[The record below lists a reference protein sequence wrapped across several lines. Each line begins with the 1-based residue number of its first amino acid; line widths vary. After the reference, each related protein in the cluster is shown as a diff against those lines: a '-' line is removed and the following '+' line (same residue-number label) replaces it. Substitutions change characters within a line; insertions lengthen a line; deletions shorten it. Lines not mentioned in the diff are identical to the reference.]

1 MSKGIELPELREEDL
16 TPVTQR
22 LLELLQQLQEKVLH
36 QDEIIRQLK
45 DEIAVLKKQS
55 KRPKIRPSNLDK
67 NTSQRTDKE
76 DTPGKKRRGS
86 RKRRKTKDL
95 KIHKDEVV
103 APDEQVPNGSRF
115 KGYRDY
121 VVQGLAIEPFNVRY
135 RLECWKIPDG
145 RYVCGKLPES
155 VQGHYSPTLISFI
168 LYQHYHAHVTAP
180 ILLEQ
185 LREWGVDISTGQL
198 SRILVEGKESFHA
211 EKASILQAG
220 LQGSSYVTVD
230 DTGARHA
237 GKNGYCTQIGNE
249 FFAWFE
255 STYHKS
261 RINFLE
267 LLRAG
272 HTDYVL
278 NEEALTYMAG
288 QKLPKGLLARLRK
301 DSGRVFADA
310 VGWNA
315 YLLGEA
321 ITTQRHVRIATE
333 GALLGSIL
341 HHGLAKDL
349 AIVSDDAG
357 QFAVLLHGLCWVHAE
372 RTIHK
377 LVGFTDAHR
386 EALKSIRGKIW
397 DLYADLKSYKDH
409 PTPEGKTEL
418 ETRFDELFTTQT
430 CFHTLN
436 HALKRLYQNKAE
448 LLLVLDRPDIP
459 LHTNGSENDIREYVK
474 KRKISGGTRSD
485 SGRRCRDTF
494 TTLKKT
500 CRKLGISFWAYLTD
514 RLCCLREIPPL
525 PSIIEHRIADSSGLS
540 SR

>member
-22 LLELLQQLQEKVLH
+22 LLEILQQLQEKVLH

-45 DEIAVLKKQS
+45 DEIAVLRKQS
-55 KRPKIRPSNLDK
+55 KRPRIKPSNLDK
-67 NTSQRTDKE
+67 NTAQRKDQE
-76 DTPGKKRRGS
+76 DTPGKKRSGS
-86 RKRRKTKDL
+86 RKRRKTKEL
-95 KIHKDEVV
+95 KIHKNEVV
-103 APDEQVPNGSRF
+103 APEEEVPNGSRF
-115 KGYRDY
+115 KGYNDY
-121 VVQGLAIEPFNVRY
+121 VVQGLLIEPFNVRY
-135 RLECWKIPDG
+135 RLECWKTPDG
-145 RYVCGKLPES
+145 RYVCGTLPES
-155 VQGHYSPTLISFI
+155 LQGHYSPTLIRFI

-198 SRILVEGKESFHA
+198 SRILVEGKESFHV
-211 EKASILQAG
+211 EKAAILQAG
-220 LQGSSYVTVD
+220 LQGSTYVTVD

-255 STYHKS
+255 TTHHKS
-261 RINFLE
+261 RINFLG

-272 HTDYVL
+272 HTDYAI
-278 NEEALTYMAG
+278 NEEALAYMEG
-288 QKLPKGLLARLRK
+288 QNLPNGPLARLRN
-301 DSGRVFADA
+301 DCGRVFGDA
-310 VGWNA
+310 VDWNG

-333 GALLGSIL
+333 GALLGSL
-341 HHGLAKDL
+341 LRHGLAKDL

-357 QFAVLLHGLCWVHAE
+357 QFAVLIHGLCWVHAE

-386 EALKSIRGKIW
+386 DALESIRSRIW
-397 DLYADLKSYKDH
+397 DFYADLKGYKDN
-409 PTPEGKTEL
+409 PTPERKNEL

-494 TTLKKT
+494 ATLKKT

-514 RLCCLREIPPL
+514 RLCWLDEIPPL
-525 PSIIEHRIADSSGLS
+525 PSIIERRIADRPGLS

>member
-1 MSKGIELPELREEDL
+1 MSKGIDLPELHEEDL
-16 TPVTQR
+16 TPVTER
-22 LLELLQQLQEKVLH
+22 LLEILQQLQDKLLH
-36 QDEIIRQLK
+36 QDEIIRQLR

-55 KRPKIRPSNLDK
+55 KRPKIKPSNLDK
-67 NTSQRTDKE
+67 NTNQRRDNE
-76 DTPGKKRRGS
+76 DTQGKKRPGS
-86 RKRRKTKDL
+86 RKRHKTKDL
-95 KIHKDEVV
+95 KIHKNEVV
-103 APDEQVPNGSRF
+103 APAERVPNGSRF

-121 VVQGLAIEPFNVRY
+121 VVQGLAIEPFNIRY
-135 RLECWKIPDG
+135 RLECWKTPDG
-145 RYVCGKLPES
+145 RYVRGVLPGS
-155 VQGHYSPTLISFI
+155 VQGHYSPTLIRFI

-198 SRILVEGKESFHA
+198 NRILVEGKESFHA
-211 EKASILQAG
+211 EKASILQAA

-255 STYHKS
+255 TTHRKS

-272 HTDYVL
+272 HTDYVI
-278 NEEALTYMAG
+278 NEAALVYMEG
-288 QKLPKGLLARLRK
+288 QKLPKGPLARLRK
-301 DSGRVFADA
+301 DQGCVFGDSTQWTAHLDRQT
-310 VGWNA
+310 
-315 YLLGEA
+315 
-321 ITTQRHVRIATE
+321 ITTKRHVRIATE
-333 GALLGSIL
+333 GALLGSML
-341 HHGLAKDL
+341 CHGLAKDL

-357 QFAVLLHGLCWVHAE
+357 QFAVLIHGLCWVHAE

-377 LVGFTDAHR
+377 LVPFTDGHR
-386 EALKSIRGKIW
+386 EALASIRGRIW
-397 DLYADLKSYKDH
+397 DFYADLKGYKDN
-409 PTPEGKTEL
+409 PTPEGRNEL
-418 ETRFDELFTTQT
+418 DARFDQLFTTQT

-494 TTLKKT
+494 ATLKKT
-500 CRKLGISFWAYLTD
+500 CRKLGISFWAYLQD
-514 RLCCLREIPPL
+514 RLCCLHEIPPL
-525 PSIIEHRIADSSGLS
+525 PSIVERRIADSRGLS

>member
-22 LLELLQQLQEKVLH
+22 LLELLQQLPEKVLH

-55 KRPKIRPSNLDK
+55 KRPKIRPSHLDK

-86 RKRRKTKDL
+86 HKRRKTKDL

-135 RLECWKIPDG
+135 RLECWKTPDG
-145 RYVCGKLPES
+145 RYVRGKLPES

-185 LREWGVDISTGQL
+185 LREWGVDISSGQL
-198 SRILVEGKESFHA
+198 SRILVEGKESFHE
-211 EKASILQAG
+211 EKAGILNVG
-220 LQGSSYVTVD
+220 LQNSSYVTVD

-237 GKNGYCTQIGNE
+237 GKNGYCTHIGNG

-255 STYHKS
+255 TTYTKS

-272 HTDYVL
+272 HTDYVI
-278 NEEALTYMAG
+278 NEEALAYMEN
-288 QKLPKGLLARLRK
+288 QKLPKGPLARLQN
-301 DSGRVFADA
+301 DCGRVFADSA
-310 VGWNA
+310 EWNV
-315 YLLGEA
+315 YLLSEEM
-321 ITTQRHVRIATE
+321 TTERHMRVATE
-333 GALLGSIL
+333 GALLGSVL
-341 HHGLAKDL
+341 NHGLAKDL

-357 QFAVLLHGLCWVHAE
+357 QFDVFLHALCWVHAE

-377 LVGFTDAHR
+377 LVPFNDAQR
-386 EALKSIRGKIW
+386 EALDSIRSEIW
-397 DLYADLKSYKDH
+397 ELYADLKSYKED
-409 PTPEGKTEL
+409 PTSEEKVKL
-418 ETRFDELFTTQT
+418 EKWFDELFTTKT
-430 CFHTLN
+430 CFYTLN
-436 HALKRLYQNKAE
+436 EALKRLHKNKEE
-448 LLLVLDRPDIP
+448 LLLVLERPDIP
-459 LHTNGSENDIREYVK
+459 LHTNGSETDIREYVK

-494 TTLKKT
+494 ATLKKT
-500 CRKLGISFWAYLTD
+500 CRKLGISFWEYLTD
-514 RLCCLREIPPL
+514 RLCRLNQIAPL
-525 PSIIEHRIADSSGLS
+525 PSIIEHRIADSRELS
-540 SR
+540 S